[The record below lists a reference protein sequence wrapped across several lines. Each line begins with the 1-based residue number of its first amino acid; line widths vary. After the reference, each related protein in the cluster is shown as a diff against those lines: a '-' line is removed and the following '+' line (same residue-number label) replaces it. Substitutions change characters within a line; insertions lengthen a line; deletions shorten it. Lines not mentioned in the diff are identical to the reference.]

1 MLAFGWHLLIANLRV
16 SAVVPKSDVLQIIL
30 DLVQGVPYYML
41 IMILM
46 FIFQKFLS
54 HCFFGQIW
62 SLNLDLK
69 FGTDL
74 DCYICLFQF

>member
-1 MLAFGWHLLIANLRV
+1 MLTFGWHLLIANLRV

-46 FIFQKFLS
+46 FIFQNFCLIVFLVR
-54 HCFFGQIW
+54 FGPLIW
-62 SLNLDLK
+62 
-69 FGTDL
+69 
-74 DCYICLFQF
+74 I